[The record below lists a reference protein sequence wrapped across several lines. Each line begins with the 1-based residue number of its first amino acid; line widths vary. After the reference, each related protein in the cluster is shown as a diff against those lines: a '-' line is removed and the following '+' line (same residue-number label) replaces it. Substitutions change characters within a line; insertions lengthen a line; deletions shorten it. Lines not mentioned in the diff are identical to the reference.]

1 MQCPFGGNHDL
12 ITWVSNHGTNRFWDM
27 LGTDLP
33 AIVSCIDV
41 GPFKA
46 RNGSHIGQSIWRAG
60 PHACLDS
67 IELAAFLVQV
77 RHFLKCLRSSLD
89 PRFLGI
95 AFFSKR
101 TGLQL
106 LLGYVVRS
114 SNSTNVNSTVR
125 TRIDLHYDDSDRKD
139 MVENTSANMF
149 PPPTTWSLTVRSETI
164 IFPTKQCRRVNRT
177 FFWLLPNDT
186 GAFDALHRQ
195 LNCTSEPFFG
205 STRPRSSGH
214 NDRVSR

>member
-12 ITWVSNHGTNRFWDM
+12 ITWVSNHGMNRFWDM

-89 PRFLGI
+89 PRFLGV

-125 TRIDLHYDDSDRKD
+125 TRIDLHYDDSNRKD

-149 PPPTTWSLTVRSETI
+149 P
-164 IFPTKQCRRVNRT
+164 
-177 FFWLLPNDT
+177 LPQHGHSRCVPKRLSSPQNSAVAST
-186 GAFDALHRQ
+186 
-195 LNCTSEPFFG
+195 EP
-205 STRPRSSGH
+205 SSGFFQTIL
-214 NDRVSR
+214 VLLMPSIGS